1 MSNLLTRREVESRL
15 GLTKSTIY
23 RLMRSGLFPEPIR
36 VGPRAV
42 RWPEVEIEQWLAS
55 GRGPTATESTS
66 SKRDSDYR

>member
-55 GRGPTATESTS
+55 RPRSHGDGINQQQAGQ
-66 SKRDSDYR
+66 